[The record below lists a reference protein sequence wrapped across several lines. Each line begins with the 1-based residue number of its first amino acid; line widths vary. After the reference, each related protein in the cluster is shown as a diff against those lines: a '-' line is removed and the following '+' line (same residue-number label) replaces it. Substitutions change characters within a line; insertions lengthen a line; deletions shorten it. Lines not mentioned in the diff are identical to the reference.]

1 MRQGKIRVGVVFGSR
16 SVEHE
21 VSVITGQQV
30 IAALDKTRYEVVPI
44 YITKTGAWYTG
55 DKLTDVANFKDEK
68 TVLVGCDPV
77 SLSPDPTVGGLTV
90 RREAKGG
97 LFKRASEP
105 EVLPLDVLFPTIHGT
120 YGEDGTLQG
129 LFELA
134 NIPYVGSGVLGSA
147 VGMDKIIMKSVFR
160 DNGLPVVKQYATNRR
175 AWEHA
180 PDETLNAIEQALGY
194 PVFVKPANL
203 GSSVGISQAKDRAEL
218 KGALELAA
226 HYDRRLLI
234 EAAVQNAFEINCA
247 VLGFEEPQA
256 SVCEHPI
263 PSKDILSYEDKY
275 MRGGK
280 GSGMKGL
287 ARQIP
292 APISDELTRQV
303 QQMAIQSFKMLD
315 CRGVARIDFLLD
327 PKTDT
332 LYINEINTLPGS
344 ISFYL
349 WEPLSINFSALV
361 DKLIQLAFEAHQERQ
376 RTTYSV
382 DSPLLAR
389 MGAPGVK
396 TAGAKAPA
404 AAPATS

>member
-1 MRQGKIRVGVVFGSR
+1 MKQGKVRVGVVFGSR

-30 IAALDKTRYEVVPI
+30 IAALDKSRYDIIPI

-55 DKLTDVANFKDEK
+55 DKLLDVANFKDD
-68 TVLVGCDPV
+68 TAVLVGCDPV
-77 SLSPDPTVGGLTV
+77 YLTPDPTVGGLVV
-90 RREAKGG
+90 RREEKGG
-97 LFKRASEP
+97 LFKRARDP
-105 EVLPLDVLFPTIHGT
+105 EVLSLDVLFPTIHGT

-134 NIPYVGSGVLGSA
+134 GIPYVGSGVLGSA
-147 VGMDKIIMKSVFR
+147 VGMDKILMKSVFR
-160 DNGLPVVKQYATNRR
+160 DYGLPVVKYYAATRR
-175 AWEHA
+175 AWENT
-180 PDETLNAIEQALGY
+180 PNETLNAIEQALGY

-203 GSSVGISQAKDRAEL
+203 GSSVGISQAQNREEL
-218 KGALELAA
+218 SQALEVAA

-234 EAAVQNAFEINCA
+234 EAAVQNAIEINCA
-247 VLGFEEPQA
+247 VLGFQELQA
-256 SVCEHPI
+256 SVCEQPFAL
-263 PSKDILSYEDKY
+263 KDFLSYEDKY

-280 GSGMKGL
+280 NSGMKGL

-292 APISDELTRQV
+292 APISDELTGRV
-303 QQMAIQSFKMLD
+303 QQLAIQSFEMLD

-327 PKTDT
+327 TRTET

-349 WEPLSINFSALV
+349 WEPLGMNISALV

-389 MGAPGVK
+389 MGATGSK
-396 TAGAKAPA
+396 T
-404 AAPATS
+404 PATASQA

>member
-1 MRQGKIRVGVVFGSR
+1 MKQGKVRVGVVFGSR

-30 IAALDKTRYEVVPI
+30 IAALDKTRYDVVPV

-55 DKLTDVANFKDEK
+55 EKLLDVANFKDDK
-68 TVLVGCDPV
+68 AVLVGCDPV
-77 SLSPDPTVGGLTV
+77 FLAPDPSVGGLIV
-90 RREAKGG
+90 RREEKGG
-97 LFKRASEP
+97 LFKRSRDP
-105 EVLPLDVLFPTIHGT
+105 EVLPLDVLFPTVHGT

-134 NIPYVGSGVLGSA
+134 GIPYVGSGVLGAA

-160 DNGLPVVKQYATNRR
+160 DYGLPVVKYHATTRR
-175 AWEHA
+175 AWEND
-180 PDETLNAIEQALGY
+180 PNKTISAIEQSLGY

-203 GSSVGISQAKDRAEL
+203 GSSIGISQAKDRDEL
-218 KGALELAA
+218 SQALEVAA
-226 HYDRRLLI
+226 HYDYRLLI
-234 EAAVQNAFEINCA
+234 EAAVPNAIEINCA
-247 VLGFEEPQA
+247 VLGFQEAQA
-256 SVCEHPI
+256 SVCEQPI
-263 PSKDILSYEDKY
+263 ASKDILSYEDKY

-280 GSGMKGL
+280 TSGMKGL

-292 APISDELTRQV
+292 APISDELTKRV
-303 QQMAIQSFKMLD
+303 QQLAIQSFEMLD

-327 PKTDT
+327 TKTET

-344 ISFYL
+344 IAFYL
-349 WEPLSINFSALV
+349 WEPLGINISALV
-361 DKLIQLAFEAHQERQ
+361 DRLIQLAFEAHQERQ

-389 MGAPGVK
+389 MGAAGSK
-396 TAGAKAPA
+396 TAVASPSA
-404 AAPATS
+404 

>member
-1 MRQGKIRVGVVFGSR
+1 MQQRKMRVGVVFGSR

-30 IAALDKTRYEVVPI
+30 IAALDKSRYEVVPI

-55 DKLTDVANFKDEK
+55 SKLMDIANFKDDK
-68 TVLVGCDPV
+68 AVLVGCDAV
-77 SLSPDPTVGGLTV
+77 SLLPDPSVGGLIV
-90 RREAKGG
+90 RREEKGSF
-97 LFKRASEP
+97 FKRSREP
-105 EVLPLDVLFPTIHGT
+105 EILPLDVLFPTVHGT

-134 NIPYVGSGVLGSA
+134 GIPYVGSGVLGSA
-147 VGMDKIIMKSVFR
+147 VGMDKILMKSVFR
-160 DNGLPVVKQYATNRR
+160 DYGLPVVKYYATARR
-175 AWEHA
+175 AWENA
-180 PDETLNAIEQALGY
+180 PDTTIHAIEQALGY

-203 GSSVGISQAKDRAEL
+203 GSSIGISQAKNREEL
-218 KGALELAA
+218 SQALEVAA

-234 EAAVQNAFEINCA
+234 EAAVPNVIEINCA
-247 VLGFEEPQA
+247 VLGFQEPQA
-256 SVCEHPI
+256 SVCEQPFA
-263 PSKDILSYEDKY
+263 SKDILSYEDKY

-280 GSGMKGL
+280 TSGMKGL

-292 APISDELTRQV
+292 APISEELTRRV
-303 QQMAIQSFKMLD
+303 QQLAIQSFEMLD

-327 PKTDT
+327 TKTET

-344 ISFYL
+344 IAFYL
-349 WEPLSINFSALV
+349 WEPMGLNISALV

-389 MGAPGVK
+389 LGAAGSKVT
-396 TAGAKAPA
+396 TAG
-404 AAPATS
+404 SRV

>member
-1 MRQGKIRVGVVFGSR
+1 MKQGKVRVGVVFGSR

-30 IAALDKTRYEVVPI
+30 IAALDKTKYEVIPI
-44 YITKTGAWYTG
+44 YITKSGAWFTG
-55 DKLTDVANFKDEK
+55 EKLMDITNFKDEK
-68 TVLVGCDPV
+68 AVLVGCDPV
-77 SLSPDPTVGGLTV
+77 SLSPDPGVGGLV
-90 RREAKGG
+90 IRREEKGG
-97 LFKRASEP
+97 LFKRAREP
-105 EVLPLDVLFPTIHGT
+105 EILPLDVLFPTVHGT

-134 NIPYVGSGVLGSA
+134 GIPYVGSGVLGSA

-160 DNGLPVVKQYATNRR
+160 DYGLPVVKYYATTRR
-175 AWEHA
+175 AWENA
-180 PDETLNAIEQALGY
+180 PDEAIKAIEQKLGY
-194 PVFVKPANL
+194 PVFIKPANL
-203 GSSVGISQAKDRAEL
+203 GSSIGISQAKNREEL
-218 KGALELAA
+218 RQGLEVAA

-234 EAAVQNAFEINCA
+234 EAAVQNAIEINCS
-247 VLGFEEPQA
+247 VLGFEAPQA
-256 SVCEHPI
+256 SVCEQPF
-263 PSKDILSYEDKY
+263 PSKDLLSYEDKY

-280 GSGMKGL
+280 SSGMKGL

-292 APISDELTRQV
+292 APISDELTQRV
-303 QQMAIQSFKMLD
+303 QQLAIQSFEILD

-327 PKTDT
+327 PKTET

-349 WEPLSINFSALV
+349 WEPLGIGISALV
-361 DKLIQLAFEAHQERQ
+361 DRLIQLAFETYKERQ

-389 MGAPGVK
+389 MGATGSK
-396 TAGAKAPA
+396 TAAVAPSA
-404 AAPATS
+404 

>member
-1 MRQGKIRVGVVFGSR
+1 MKQGKIRVGVVFGSR

-44 YITKTGAWYTG
+44 YITKAGTWYTG
-55 DKLTDVANFKDEK
+55 DKLMDVANFKDDK
-68 TVLVGCDPV
+68 AVLVGCDPV

-90 RREAKGG
+90 RREDKGG
-97 LFKRASEP
+97 LFKRAREP

-134 NIPYVGSGVLGSA
+134 GIPYVGSGVLGSA
-147 VGMDKIIMKSVFR
+147 VGMDKILMKAVFR
-160 DNGLPVVKQYATNRR
+160 DYGLPVVKQHATNRR
-175 AWEHA
+175 AWKNA
-180 PDETLNAIEQALGY
+180 PDETMNAIEQSLGY

-203 GSSVGISQAKDRAEL
+203 GSSVGISQAKDREEL
-218 KGALELAA
+218 KEALELAA

-234 EAAVQNAFEINCA
+234 EAAVQNAIEINCA

-256 SVCEHPI
+256 SVCEQPI

-280 GSGMKGL
+280 SSGMQGL
-287 ARQIP
+287 ARIIP
-292 APISDELTRQV
+292 APISDELTKRV
-303 QQMAIQSFKMLD
+303 QQIAIQSFKMLD

-327 PKTDT
+327 PKTET

-349 WEPLSINFSALV
+349 WEPTGINFSALV

-382 DSPLLAR
+382 DSPLLER
-389 MGAPGVK
+389 MGAAGSK
-396 TAGAKAPA
+396 TAPSKAPA
-404 AAPATS
+404 ATPSAT

>member
-1 MRQGKIRVGVVFGSR
+1 MKQGKVRVGVVFGSR

-30 IAALDKTRYEVVPI
+30 IAALDKMRYDVVPI
-44 YITKTGAWYTG
+44 YITKAGAWFTG
-55 DKLTDVANFKDEK
+55 DKLMDVANFKDEK
-68 TVLVGCDPV
+68 AVLVGCDLV
-77 SLSPDPTVGGLTV
+77 SLSPDPTIGGLTV
-90 RREAKGG
+90 RREDKGG
-97 LFKRASEP
+97 LFKRSREP
-105 EVLPLDVLFPTIHGT
+105 EILPLDVLFPTVHGT

-134 NIPYVGSGVLGSA
+134 GIPYVGSGVLGSA

-160 DNGLPVVKQYATNRR
+160 DNGLPVVKYHATTRR
-175 AWEHA
+175 VWENA
-180 PDETLNAIEQALGY
+180 PDETINTIEQTLGY

-218 KGALELAA
+218 KQALEVAA

-234 EAAVQNAFEINCA
+234 EAAVQNAIEINCA
-247 VLGFEEPQA
+247 VLGFQEPQA
-256 SVCEHPI
+256 SVCEQPM
-263 PSKDILSYEDKY
+263 PSKDLLSYEDKY

-280 GSGMKGL
+280 SSGMKGL

-292 APISDELTRQV
+292 APISDELTKFI
-303 QQMAIQSFKMLD
+303 QQIAIQSFEMLD

-349 WEPLSINFSALV
+349 WEPLGINFSALV
-361 DKLIQLAFEAHQERQ
+361 DKLIQLAFEAYKERQ

-389 MGAPGVK
+389 MGAAGSK
-396 TAGAKAPA
+396 TPPDAPSA
-404 AAPATS
+404 

>member
-1 MRQGKIRVGVVFGSR
+1 MKQGKIRVGVVFGSR

-30 IAALDKTRYEVVPI
+30 IAALDKARYDVVPI
-44 YITKTGAWYTG
+44 YITKAGVWYTG
-55 DKLTDVANFKDEK
+55 EKLLDVANFKDDK
-68 TVLVGCDPV
+68 AVLVGCDPV
-77 SLSPDPTVGGLTV
+77 YLAPDPTVGGLIV
-90 RREAKGG
+90 RREEKGG
-97 LFKRASEP
+97 LFKRSREP
-105 EVLPLDVLFPTIHGT
+105 EVLPLDVLFPTVHGT

-134 NIPYVGSGVLGSA
+134 GIPYVGSGVLGSA
-147 VGMDKIIMKSVFR
+147 VGMDKILMKSVFR
-160 DNGLPVVKQYATNRR
+160 DHGLPVVKYYATTRR
-175 AWEHA
+175 AWENA
-180 PDETLNAIEQALGY
+180 PGETISAIEQELGY

-203 GSSVGISQAKDRAEL
+203 GSSVGITQAKDREEL
-218 KGALELAA
+218 SQALEVAA

-234 EAAVQNAFEINCA
+234 EAAVPNVIEINCS
-247 VLGFEEPQA
+247 VLGFQEPQA
-256 SVCEHPI
+256 SVCEQPI
-263 PSKDILSYEDKY
+263 PWKDFLSYEDKY

-280 GSGMKGL
+280 TSGMKGL
-287 ARQIP
+287 SRKIP
-292 APISDELTRQV
+292 APISDELTKRV
-303 QQMAIQSFKMLD
+303 QQLAVQSFEMLD

-327 PKTDT
+327 TKTET

-349 WEPLSINFSALV
+349 WEPLGMSISALA

-389 MGAPGVK
+389 MGA
-396 TAGAKAPA
+396 AGSKR
-404 AAPATS
+404 PATAQRA

>member
-1 MRQGKIRVGVVFGSR
+1 MKQGKMRVGVVFGSR

-30 IAALDKTRYEVVPI
+30 IAALDKSKYEVVPI
-44 YITKTGAWYTG
+44 YITKAGAWYTG
-55 DKLTDVANFKDEK
+55 EKLMDVANFKDDK
-68 TVLVGCDPV
+68 AVLVGCDQV
-77 SLSPDPTVGGLTV
+77 LFSPDPSVGGLIV
-90 RREAKGG
+90 RREEKGG
-97 LFKRASEP
+97 LFKRSRDS
-105 EVLPLDVLFPTIHGT
+105 EVLPIDVLFPTVHGT

-134 NIPYVGSGVLGSA
+134 GIPYVGSGVLGSA

-160 DNGLPVVKQYATNRR
+160 DYGLPVVKYYATTRR
-175 AWEHA
+175 AWENA
-180 PDETLNAIEQALGY
+180 PDEVINTIEQSLGY

-203 GSSVGISQAKDRAEL
+203 GSSVGISQAKDRKEL
-218 KGALELAA
+218 SQSLEVAA

-234 EAAVQNAFEINCA
+234 EAAVQNATEINCA
-247 VLGFEEPQA
+247 VLGFQDPQA
-256 SVCEHPI
+256 SVCEQPI
-263 PSKDILSYEDKY
+263 AQKDFLSYEDKY

-280 GSGMKGL
+280 NSSGMKSL

-292 APISDELTRQV
+292 APISDELTKRV
-303 QQMAIQSFKMLD
+303 QQLAIESFKMLD

-327 PKTDT
+327 QKTET
-332 LYINEINTLPGS
+332 LYVNEINTLPGS

-349 WEPLSINFSALV
+349 WEPLDINISALV
-361 DKLIQLAFEAHQERQ
+361 DRLIQLAIEAHQERQ

-389 MGAPGVK
+389 MGA
-396 TAGAKAPA
+396 AGSKAAVTTPSA
-404 AAPATS
+404 